1 MKTTNQLTELLKQH
15 SPLKAAHT
23 EGVVE
28 IVKTVVNEM
37 NVTSS
42 EKEVA
47 ILVAQSHNFGWTK
60 FRKEFCEKTT
70 KYTDEEFQLMK
81 NYPHLGAI
89 ALKENGHSS
98 EVIEGVR
105 LHANNFDESLPL
117 SARIVRFARDFR
129 KVLEFKSLEDALIEF
144 EGLAGKVYDVEVVA
158 AAKVAFSKQS

>member
-1 MKTTNQLTELLKQH
+1 MKTINQLTALLKEH

-23 EGVVE
+23 ESVVE
-28 IVKTVVNEM
+28 IVKKVLKEM

-42 EKEVA
+42 EKEVV

-70 KYTDEEFQLMK
+70 KYTDREFQLMTI
-81 NYPHLGAI
+81 YPQLGAM
-89 ALKENGHSS
+89 ALSENGHPS

-105 LHANNFDESLPL
+105 LHASSFDESLPL

-129 KVLEFKSLEDALIEF
+129 KVLEFKTIGDALIEF
-144 EGLAGKVYDVEVVA
+144 EGLAGDVYDAKVVA
-158 AAKVAFSKQS
+158 AAKVAFSK